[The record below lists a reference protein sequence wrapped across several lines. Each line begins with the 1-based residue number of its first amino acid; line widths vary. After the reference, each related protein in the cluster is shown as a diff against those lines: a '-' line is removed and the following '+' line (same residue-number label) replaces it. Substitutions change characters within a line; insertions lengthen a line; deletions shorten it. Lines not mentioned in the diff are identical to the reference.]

1 MRDEHG
7 EIHSADHDI
16 PLGRVVLSCL
26 AVLSVAA
33 AVIHFAAAA
42 DYFQGYWLFSLSMLV
57 AAWLQAAWAAVALIR
72 PSRGLLQAGAWLNGL
87 VLALYLITQTTGNGI
102 GTAPHAA
109 GLSGFAAG
117 LSAALEAVLVAGC
130 CWLLTARSG
139 QRVRRQRLI
148 TAPAVTGGMTAAL
161 LGVALA
167 TAAPGGVTSTAGAS
181 TAGASTAGASTA
193 GSSTAG
199 SSAGGSSTGGS
210 STGGSS
216 TGGSMPG
223 IRMPGQAAAAIK
235 LANSTPA
242 GDITM
247 PSPDM
252 QMMEGMRMA
261 SPKPCVATPSAAQQ
275 QAAVRFV
282 DSSWQ
287 GARKYRSLAAAK
299 AAGYH
304 AITPRGEPVVHYLNP
319 AYYRATMRGGPVLD
333 AGQPQSLVYANTP
346 HGAVLV
352 AAMYITTPGGPTPQ
366 PGGCLTQWHVHT
378 NLCLTP
384 GLGVVGAVGP
394 GQPGCPAD
402 SVNRV
407 TPAMIHVWFVP
418 LPGGPTAIDAP
429 DQQVVQAA
437 ERVAAPRNGTA

>member
-1 MRDEHG
+1 MADSNG
-7 EIHSADHDI
+7 EIHSSDHEI

-26 AVLSVAA
+26 AVLSAAA

-72 PSRGLLQAGAWLNGL
+72 PSRGLLQAGLWLNGL
-87 VLALYLITQTTGNGI
+87 VLALYLITQTTGDGI

-117 LSAALEAVLVAGC
+117 LSAALEAVLIVGC
-130 CWLLTARSG
+130 GWLLTARSG

-167 TAAPGGVTSTAGAS
+167 TAAPGAATNTAA
-181 TAGASTAGASTA
+181 TNTAGASTA
-193 GSSTAG
+193 GSSA
-199 SSAGGSSTGGS
+199 A
-210 STGGSS
+210 
-216 TGGSMPG
+216 GSMPG
-223 IRMPGQAAAAIK
+223 MRMPSQAAAAIK

-242 GDITM
+242 GDISM

-252 QMMEGMRMA
+252 QMMPGMRMA
-261 SPKPCVATPSAAQQ
+261 SSTPCVATPSAAQQ

-282 DSSWQ
+282 DTSWQ
-287 GARKYRSLAAAK
+287 GAKKYRSLAAAQ
-299 AAGYH
+299 AAGYR
-304 AITPRGEPVVHYLNP
+304 AITPRGAPVVHYLNP
-319 AYYRATMRGGPVLD
+319 AYYRATVRGGPVLN
-333 AGQPQSLVYANTP
+333 AGAPQSLVYANTP
-346 HGAVLV
+346 KGAVLV

-378 NLCLTP
+378 NLCLAP
-384 GLGVVGAVGP
+384 GLDVVGAIGP
-394 GQPGCPAD
+394 GQPNCPAG
-402 SVNRV
+402 SENRV

-418 LPGGPTAIDAP
+418 IPGGPTAVDAP
-429 DQQVVQAA
+429 DRQVVQAA
-437 ERVAAPRNGTA
+437 ERVPTPRNGTA

>member
-1 MRDEHG
+1 MTDKNG

-16 PLGRVVLSCL
+16 PLGRVVLTCL
-26 AVLSVAA
+26 AVLSAAA

-57 AAWLQAAWAAVALIR
+57 AAWLQAAWAAVAVIR
-72 PSRGLLQAGAWLNGL
+72 PSRGLLRAGAWLNGL
-87 VLALYLITQTTGNGI
+87 VLALYLITQTTGDGI

-117 LSAALEAVLVAGC
+117 LSAALEAVLILGC
-130 CWLLTARSG
+130 SWLLTARPG

-167 TAAPGGVTSTAGAS
+167 TAAPGAATSTAGVSA
-181 TAGASTAGASTA
+181 
-193 GSSTAG
+193 AG
-199 SSAGGSSTGGS
+199 SSAG
-210 STGGSS
+210 
-216 TGGSMPG
+216 SMPG
-223 IRMPGQAAAAIK
+223 MRMPSRAAAAIK

-252 QMMEGMRMA
+252 QMMQGMRMA
-261 SPKPCVATPSAAQQ
+261 SSKACIATPSAAQQ
-275 QAAVRFV
+275 QAAVQFV
-282 DSSWQ
+282 DTSWQ
-287 GARKYRSLAAAK
+287 GAKKYRSLAAAK

-304 AITPRGEPVVHYLNP
+304 AITPQGAPVVHYLNP
-319 AYYRATMRGGPVLD
+319 AYYRATVRGGPVLN
-333 AGQPQSLVYANTP
+333 AGAPQSLVYANTP
-346 HGAVLV
+346 KGAVLV
-352 AAMYITTPGGPTPQ
+352 AAMYITSPGGPTPQ

-378 NLCLTP
+378 NLCLTR
-384 GLGVVGAVGP
+384 GLGVVGAIGP
-394 GQPGCPAD
+394 SQPNCPAG
-402 SVNRV
+402 SRNRV

-418 LPGGPTAIDAP
+418 IPGGPTAIDAP
-429 DQQVVQAA
+429 DRQVVRAA
-437 ERVAAPRNGTA
+437 EQVAAPRNGTA

>member
-1 MRDEHG
+1 MTDRNG
-7 EIHSADHDI
+7 EISSSDHEI

-26 AVLSVAA
+26 AVLSAAA

-72 PSRGLLQAGAWLNGL
+72 PSRGLLRAGIWLNGL
-87 VLALYLITQTTGNGI
+87 VLALYLITQATGHGI

-117 LSAALEAVLVAGC
+117 LSAALEAVLMAGC
-130 CWLLTARSG
+130 GWLLTARSG

-148 TAPAVTGGMTAAL
+148 TAPAVTGATTAAL

-167 TAAPGGVTSTAGAS
+167 TAAPGAATSPAGAS
-181 TAGASTAGASTA
+181 TGGTSTSGT
-193 GSSTAG
+193 
-199 SSAGGSSTGGS
+199 
-210 STGGSS
+210 S

-223 IRMPGQAAAAIK
+223 MRMPSRAAAAIK

-242 GDITM
+242 GDIQL
-247 PSPDM
+247 PSADM
-252 QMMEGMRMA
+252 QMMPGMRMA
-261 SPKPCVATPSAAQQ
+261 SATPCVATPSAAQQ

-282 DSSWQ
+282 DTSWQ
-287 GARKYRSLAAAK
+287 GAQKYRSLAAAQ
-299 AAGYH
+299 AAGFR
-304 AITPRGEPVVHYLNP
+304 AITPQGAPVVHYLNP
-319 AYYRATMRGGPVLD
+319 AYYRATVRGGPVLN
-333 AGQPQSLVYANTP
+333 AGDPQSLVYANTP
-346 HGAVLV
+346 KGAVLV
-352 AAMYITTPGGPTPQ
+352 AAMYITTPGGPAPQ

-378 NLCLTP
+378 NLCLTA
-384 GLGVVGAVGP
+384 GLDVVGAIGP
-394 GQPGCPAD
+394 GQPGCPPG

-418 LPGGPTAIDAP
+418 IPGGPTAIDAP
-429 DQQVVQAA
+429 DRQVVRAA
-437 ERVAAPRNGTA
+437 EQVHAPRNGTA

>member
-1 MRDEHG
+1 MTGTDG
-7 EIHSADHDI
+7 EIHQPDHEI
-16 PLGRVVLSCL
+16 PLGRVVLTCL
-26 AVLSVAA
+26 AVLSAAA

-57 AAWLQAAWAAVALIR
+57 AAWLQAAWAAVAVIR
-72 PSRGLLQAGAWLNGL
+72 PSRGLLRAGAWLNGL
-87 VLALYLITQTTGNGI
+87 ILALYLITQATGDGI

-117 LSAALEAVLVAGC
+117 LSAALEAVLIIGC
-130 CWLLTARSG
+130 GWLLTARPG

-167 TAAPGGVTSTAGAS
+167 TAAPGAATIPAGAS
-181 TAGASTAGASTA
+181 TTGTSAPGTSAPGTSAAGTSA
-193 GSSTAG
+193 AG
-199 SSAGGSSTGGS
+199 SSAA
-210 STGGSS
+210 
-216 TGGSMPG
+216 GSMPG
-223 IRMPGQAAAAIK
+223 MRMPSRAAAAIR

-242 GDITM
+242 GDISM

-252 QMMEGMRMA
+252 QMMPGMRMA

-282 DSSWQ
+282 DASWQ
-287 GARKYRSLAAAK
+287 GARKYRSLAVAI

-304 AITPRGEPVVHYLNP
+304 AITPRGAPVVHYLNP
-319 AYYRATMRGGPVLD
+319 AYYRATVRGGPVLNAAD
-333 AGQPQSLVYANTP
+333 PQSLVYANTP
-346 HGAVLV
+346 RGAVLV
-352 AAMYITTPGGPTPQ
+352 AAMYITTRGGPTPQ

-378 NLCLTP
+378 NLCLAP
-384 GLGVVGAVGP
+384 GLDVVGAIGP
-394 GQPGCPAD
+394 GQPTCPAG

-418 LPGGPTAIDAP
+418 IPGGPTAIDAP
-429 DQQVVQAA
+429 DRQVVQAA
-437 ERVAAPRNGTA
+437 ERVAAPRNGIA

>member
-1 MRDEHG
+1 MADKNG
-7 EIHSADHDI
+7 EINSADHDI
-16 PLGRVVLSCL
+16 PLGRVVLTCL
-26 AVLSVAA
+26 AVLSAAA

-57 AAWLQAAWAAVALIR
+57 IAWLQAAWAAVAVIR
-72 PSRGLLQAGAWLNGL
+72 PSRGLLRAGAWLNGL
-87 VLALYLITQTTGNGI
+87 VLALYLITQTTGDGI
-102 GTAPHAA
+102 GAAPHAA

-117 LSAALEAVLVAGC
+117 LSAALEAVLIIGC
-130 CWLLTARSG
+130 GWLLTARPG

-167 TAAPGGVTSTAGAS
+167 TAAPGAAT
-181 TAGASTAGASTA
+181 
-193 GSSTAG
+193 STAG
-199 SSAGGSSTGGS
+199 SSAAASSTAGGSA
-210 STGGSS
+210 
-216 TGGSMPG
+216 GSMPG
-223 IRMPGQAAAAIK
+223 MRMPSRAATAIK

-252 QMMEGMRMA
+252 QMMQGMRMA
-261 SPKPCVATPSAAQQ
+261 SPKPCTATPSAAQQ

-282 DSSWQ
+282 DTSWQ
-287 GARKYRSLAAAK
+287 GAKKYRSLAAAQ

-304 AITPRGEPVVHYLNP
+304 AITPRGAPVVHYLNP
-319 AYYRATMRGGPVLD
+319 AYYRATVRGGPVLD
-333 AGQPQSLVYANTP
+333 AADPQSLVYANTP
-346 HGAVLV
+346 RGAVLV
-352 AAMYITTPGGPTPQ
+352 AAMYITTRGGPTPQ

-378 NLCLTP
+378 NLCLAP
-384 GLGVVGAVGP
+384 GLDVVGAVGP
-394 GQPGCPAD
+394 GQETCPAG

-418 LPGGPTAIDAP
+418 IPGGPTGIDAP
-429 DQQVVQAA
+429 DRQVVQAA

>member
-1 MRDEHG
+1 MTGKDG
-7 EIHSADHDI
+7 EIHQADHEI
-16 PLGRVVLSCL
+16 PLGRVVLTCL
-26 AVLSVAA
+26 AVLSAAA

-42 DYFQGYWLFSLSMLV
+42 DYFAGYWLFSLSMLI
-57 AAWLQAAWAAVALIR
+57 AAWLQAAWAAVAVIR

-87 VLALYLITQTTGNGI
+87 ILALYLITQATGDGI
-102 GTAPHAA
+102 GTGPHAA

-117 LSAALEAVLVAGC
+117 LSAALEAVLIIGC
-130 CWLLTARSG
+130 GWLLTARPD

-167 TAAPGGVTSTAGAS
+167 TAAPGAATIPAGAS
-181 TAGASTAGASTA
+181 TGRSATGNSATGSRADGSGAA
-193 GSSTAG
+193 
-199 SSAGGSSTGGS
+199 
-210 STGGSS
+210 
-216 TGGSMPG
+216 GSMPG
-223 IRMPGQAAAAIK
+223 MRMPSRAAAAIK

-247 PSPDM
+247 PSPDI
-252 QMMEGMRMA
+252 QMMPGMRMA
-261 SPKPCVATPSAAQQ
+261 SAKPCVATPSAAQQ

-282 DSSWQ
+282 DASWQ

-304 AITPRGEPVVHYLNP
+304 AITPRGAPVVHYLNP
-319 AYYRATMRGGPVLD
+319 AYYLATVRGGPVLN
-333 AGQPQSLVYANTP
+333 AGAPQSLVYANTP
-346 HGAVLV
+346 RGAVLV
-352 AAMYITTPGGPTPQ
+352 AAMYITTRGGPTPQ

-378 NLCLTP
+378 NLCLAP
-384 GLGVVGAVGP
+384 GLDVVGAIGP
-394 GQPGCPAD
+394 GQETCPAG

-418 LPGGPTAIDAP
+418 IPGGPTAIDAP
-429 DQQVVQAA
+429 DRQVVHAA
-437 ERVAAPRNGTA
+437 EQVQSPRNGIA

>member
-1 MRDEHG
+1 MADSNG
-7 EIHSADHDI
+7 EIHSSDHEI

-26 AVLSVAA
+26 AVLSAAA

-72 PSRGLLQAGAWLNGL
+72 PSRGLLQAGLWLNGL
-87 VLALYLITQTTGNGI
+87 VLALYLITQTTGDGI

-117 LSAALEAVLVAGC
+117 LSAALEAVLIVGC
-130 CWLLTARSG
+130 GWLLTARSG

-167 TAAPGGVTSTAGAS
+167 TAAPGAATNTAAAN

-193 GSSTAG
+193 GSSA
-199 SSAGGSSTGGS
+199 A
-210 STGGSS
+210 
-216 TGGSMPG
+216 GSMPG
-223 IRMPGQAAAAIK
+223 MRMPSQAAAAIK

-242 GDITM
+242 GDISM

-252 QMMEGMRMA
+252 QMMQGMRMA
-261 SPKPCVATPSAAQQ
+261 SSTPCVATPSAAQQ

-282 DSSWQ
+282 DTSWQ
-287 GARKYRSLAAAK
+287 GAKKYRSLAAAQ
-299 AAGYH
+299 AAGYR
-304 AITPRGEPVVHYLNP
+304 AITPRGAPVVHYLNP
-319 AYYRATMRGGPVLD
+319 AYYRATVRGGPVLN
-333 AGQPQSLVYANTP
+333 AGAPQSLVYANTP
-346 HGAVLV
+346 KGAVLV

-378 NLCLTP
+378 NLCLAP
-384 GLGVVGAVGP
+384 GLDVVGAIGP
-394 GQPGCPAD
+394 GQPSCPAG
-402 SVNRV
+402 SENRV

-418 LPGGPTAIDAP
+418 IPGGPTAVDAP
-429 DQQVVQAA
+429 DRQVVQAA
-437 ERVAAPRNGTA
+437 ERVPTPRNGTA

>member
-1 MRDEHG
+1 MTGKNG
-7 EIHSADHDI
+7 EIHQADHEI
-16 PLGRVVLSCL
+16 PLGRVVLTCL
-26 AVLSVAA
+26 AVLSAAA

-42 DYFQGYWLFSLSMLV
+42 DYFAQYWLFSLSMLT
-57 AAWLQAAWAAVALIR
+57 AAWLQAAWAAVAVIK
-72 PSRGLLQAGAWLNGL
+72 PSRGLLRAGAWLNGL
-87 VLALYLITQTTGNGI
+87 ILALYLVTQTTGDGI

-117 LSAALEAVLVAGC
+117 LSAALEAVLIIGC
-130 CWLLTARSG
+130 GWLLTARPD
-139 QRVRRQRLI
+139 QWVRRQRLI

-167 TAAPGGVTSTAGAS
+167 TAAPGAAAIPAGAS
-181 TAGASTAGASTA
+181 GTGPSAAGTSAA
-193 GSSTAG
+193 GSGTAG
-199 SSAGGSSTGGS
+199 SSAAGSSAAGS
-210 STGGSS
+210 SAA
-216 TGGSMPG
+216 GSMPG
-223 IRMPGQAAAAIK
+223 MRMPSRAAAAIK

-252 QMMEGMRMA
+252 QMMPGMRMA
-261 SPKPCVATPSAAQQ
+261 SAKPCVATPSAAQQ

-282 DSSWQ
+282 DASWQ
-287 GARKYRSLAAAK
+287 GAKKYRSLAAAQ

-304 AITPRGEPVVHYLNP
+304 AITPRGAPVVHYLNP
-319 AYYRATMRGGPVLD
+319 AYYRATVRGGPVLN
-333 AGQPQSLVYANTP
+333 AGAPQSLVYANTP

-352 AAMYITTPGGPTPQ
+352 AAMYITTRDGPTPQ

-378 NLCLTP
+378 NRCLAP
-384 GLGVVGAVGP
+384 GLDVVGEVGP
-394 GQPGCPAD
+394 GQETCPAG

-418 LPGGPTAIDAP
+418 IPGGPTAIDAP
-429 DQQVVQAA
+429 DRQVVQAA
-437 ERVAAPRNGTA
+437 EQVAAPANGTA

>member
-1 MRDEHG
+1 MTGKTG

-16 PLGRVVLSCL
+16 PLGRVVLTCL
-26 AVLSVAA
+26 AVLSAAA

-57 AAWLQAAWAAVALIR
+57 AAWLQAAWAVVAVLR

-87 VLALYLITQTTGNGI
+87 VLALYLITQTTGDGI
-102 GTAPHAA
+102 GTAPRAA

-117 LSAALEAVLVAGC
+117 LSAALEAVLILGC
-130 CWLLTARSG
+130 GWLLTARPG
-139 QRVRRQRLI
+139 QRVRRQRLV

-167 TAAPGGVTSTAGAS
+167 TAAPGAATSTAGTSA
-181 TAGASTAGASTA
+181 AGRGTT
-193 GSSTAG
+193 GSVAT
-199 SSAGGSSTGGS
+199 
-210 STGGSS
+210 
-216 TGGSMPG
+216 GSMPG
-223 IRMPGQAAAAIK
+223 MRMPSRAAAAIK
-235 LANSTPA
+235 LANRTPA

-252 QMMEGMRMA
+252 QMMQGMRMA

-282 DSSWQ
+282 DTSWQ
-287 GARKYRSLAAAK
+287 GAQKYRSLAAAQ
-299 AAGYH
+299 AAGYR
-304 AITPRGEPVVHYLNP
+304 AITPRGAPVVHYLNP
-319 AYYRATMRGGPVLD
+319 AYYLATARGGPVLNTGD
-333 AGQPQSLVYANTP
+333 PQSLVYANTP
-346 HGAVLV
+346 KGAVLV
-352 AAMYITTPGGPTPQ
+352 AAMYITSPGGPTPQ

-378 NLCLTP
+378 NLCLTR
-384 GLGVVGAVGP
+384 GLGVVGEIGP
-394 GQPGCPAD
+394 GQASCPAGAH
-402 SVNRV
+402 NRV

-418 LPGGPTAIDAP
+418 IPGGPTAIDAP
-429 DQQVVQAA
+429 DRQVVQAA